1 MANLAELALTEATLK
16 ALADQISGQIKTVRA
31 EMQSALESSG
41 ASQVRAT
48 LPDGTR
54 VGTTSLTESKS
65 AAQVVASDAFIEWVR
80 ENAPSELTTVTVV
93 RPAYQ
98 AELLEQMTAAGTAE
112 LPDQATGEIVSVP
125 GVEIRAGR
133 SASHSTRLSKGGAER
148 IAAAWRAGSL
158 AHLDL
163 PQLMAGG
170 ARDA

>member
-1 MANLAELALTEATLK
+1 MANLAELALTEAVLK
-16 ALADQISGQIKTVRA
+16 TLADQISGQIKTVRA

-54 VGTTSLTESKS
+54 VGTTSLTESVNS
-65 AAQVVASDAFIEWVR
+65 AQVVVPDAFIGWVR

-98 AELLEQMTAAGTAE
+98 TELLEQMTAAGAAE
-112 LPDQATGEIVSVP
+112 IPDQVTGEIVSVP

-133 SASHSTRLSKGGAER
+133 SATHSTRLVKGGAER
-148 IAAAWRAGSL
+148 IVAAWRAGDL

-163 PQLMAGG
+163 QQLMPGG
-170 ARDA
+170 AK